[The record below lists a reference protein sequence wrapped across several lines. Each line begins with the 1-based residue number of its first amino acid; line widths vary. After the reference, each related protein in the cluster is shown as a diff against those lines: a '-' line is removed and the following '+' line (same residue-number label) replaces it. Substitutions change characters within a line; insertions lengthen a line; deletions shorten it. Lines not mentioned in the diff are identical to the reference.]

1 MAQHELPDISAHP
14 LNNMNTEAIE
24 TAAAAIEALGA
35 GVGENGTQAVSAWAP
50 ISSAYKGPGD
60 AELIAVMVPVGSM
73 ATSVKDRTASA
84 ARSLRTFKDTADE
97 IKATMAT
104 LKSDLAIHTYNVN
117 NYEPPQ
123 PATTG
128 TTNTGIYGTTTTTG
142 SYNGSW
148 NAYGAAAVST
158 DWRDD
163 SALVAENERIIK
175 ALNDA
180 VERMHEAER
189 QCASELRG
197 LHGLTALTAGDG
209 GYKNGQY
216 GVDSIP
222 HDAATPWGT
231 ANPDDENC
239 AEAAGSWVVGAGQD
253 LVGLVGMRWDEDG
266 NFSWTWDNFAET
278 WTGMASLITYNPE
291 SGQWFDWGHA
301 GDTWLGVGQDFIAY
315 DRWGENPEGAATDV
329 VLNVVSS
336 IGVVGLVSKI
346 GKVGKAG
353 RAGRVDADVDV
364 DLDAADFDVPVVRF
378 DTDIDLDFGDLDLDL
393 DLPDGRPDVPNGRPD
408 VPATAIS
415 DATGGPDGPSNAP
428 EGGGPHGSSSGPE
441 GNIGSPGGV
450 PGGASDGS
458 PSAGGDTPGDRPGG
472 DGPQTV
478 PDGVESGA
486 PVDPFV
492 ANRTPNTDV
501 DFQAS
506 PEFDSAVDARQ
517 QAVIDRREAV
527 ADRNAAIAALN
538 DLGVEVDPGDLTKS
552 KIDTTIDDLI
562 DDVRENRSLTPD
574 EVAERVEALRELRE
588 TAWNE
593 RESFVGQVNA
603 SEVMGDAGARDA
615 IRSQGADV
623 VVDGRGASAGQFDQ
637 VGLTRDGTTLI
648 VAEAKGGAADL
659 SSSGRLLPDGSR
671 APQGS
676 TAYFNEVFRLDPTL
690 QQWLADNPAIARG
703 LLEGDIDIRY
713 QLVRTDGNGVVR
725 IEDLALDSRSLDLRG
740 EGMPARQPEFVA
752 AGGVRADAGAP
763 TVVDAIVQD
772 ASGIDTPDNGS
783 ATVVGDGHSG
793 GTATVVGDGSGSPH
807 DLFGTDSRG
816 ADDGGRSGHDPSGY
830 PRYGSSTPVADAIA
844 AGVDPVHN
852 GLDGVPGEW
861 RRVADDP
868 ITPKDLHYGE
878 PMAQH
883 GHATMPEKPAAGR
896 SGFDIVGDTGAPY
909 GRHPDGTP
917 LSAAEYDARYT
928 TAPYNWDNYPP
939 NAGAVR
945 GTRVEYSS
953 IQAFI
958 RDYGLQLDRVGKP
971 NGPYLGLMP
980 DGVPATFEDRS
991 LPISSLGKPLSNYQL
1006 SGSLPDG
1013 WSIEVSRIAPA
1024 FGRQGGAMQVLVKN
1038 AAGEHV
1044 PVSELEAAGV
1054 LL

>member
-14 LNNMNTEAIE
+14 LNNMNTESIE

-35 GVGENGTQAVSAWAP
+35 AVGENGNQAVSAWAP

-60 AELIAVMVPVGSM
+60 AELIAVMAPVGSM

-97 IKATMAT
+97 IKATMTT
-104 LKSDLAIHTYNVN
+104 LKSDLATHTYNVN

-123 PATTG
+123 PATT
-128 TTNTGIYGTTTTTG
+128 TTSTGIYGTTTTTG
-142 SYNGSW
+142 SYSGSW
-148 NAYGAAAVST
+148 NAYGAAPVST

-209 GYKNGQY
+209 GYENGQY

-253 LVGLVGMRWDEDG
+253 LAGLVGMQWDEDG
-266 NFSWTWDNFAET
+266 NFSWTWDNFGET

-364 DLDAADFDVPVVRF
+364 DLDAADFDVPVIRF

-393 DLPDGRPDVPNGRPD
+393 DLPGGRPDVPNGRPD
-408 VPATAIS
+408 VPATAVG
-415 DATGGPDGPSNAP
+415 AGGPDGPSSAP
-428 EGGGPHGSSSGPE
+428 EGGSPNGSSSGPE
-441 GNIGSPGGV
+441 GNDGSPSGV
-450 PGGASDGS
+450 PGGAGDGS

-472 DGPQTV
+472 DGPQAG
-478 PDGVESGA
+478 PEAGGSGA
-486 PVDPFV
+486 PVDPLV
-492 ANRTPNTDV
+492 ANRAPNTDV

-517 QAVIDRREAV
+517 QAVLDRREAV

-562 DDVRENRSLTPD
+562 DDVREDRSLTPD
-574 EVAERVEALRELRE
+574 EVAERVDALRELRE

-603 SEVMGDAGARDA
+603 SEAMGDAGARDA
-615 IRSQGADV
+615 IRSQDADV

-671 APQGS
+671 VPQGS

-690 QQWLADNPAIARG
+690 QQWLADNPAIAHG
-703 LLEGDIDIRY
+703 LLDGDIDIRY

-725 IEDLALDSRSLDLRG
+725 IEDLALDPRSLDLQG
-740 EGMPARQPEFVA
+740 EGMPARQPAFSGGANDHGGAAGAAVMEESRYLVVNQAESLSNVSRQGEVEAADSRPEPGSGDTSSSSDEVGTASPANLESGDTLTAAQIDQLASEGYHVAFFDGRAYDLFYEPAVA
-752 AGGVRADAGAP
+752 AAP
-763 TVVDAIVQD
+763 
-772 ASGIDTPDNGS
+772 
-783 ATVVGDGHSG
+783 
-793 GTATVVGDGSGSPH
+793 
-807 DLFGTDSRG
+807 RM
-816 ADDGGRSGHDPSGY
+816 GRSGSVFWSMPLVDGAHVRS
-830 PRYGSSTPVADAIA
+830 VADAFRATGGSPATTRAYTGFEIDSADLTPDINRPVA
-844 AGVDPVHN
+844 ASDRRLFALIFKPDQANMPARPTMEDADGWPHFLEN
-852 GLDGVPGEW
+852 GD
-861 RRVADDP
+861 AS
-868 ITPKDLHYGE
+868 
-878 PMAQH
+878 ASH
-883 GHATMPEKPAAGR
+883 GHTALRTGDGPKAAYLVNSHIREYVTKGG
-896 SGFDIVGDTGAPY
+896 STVGPGSVIVRIENGAWM
-909 GRHPDGTP
+909 
-917 LSAAEYDARYT
+917 SE
-928 TAPYNWDNYPP
+928 
-939 NAGAVR
+939 
-945 GTRVEYSS
+945 RV
-953 IQAFI
+953 F
-958 RDYGLQLDRVGKP
+958 
-971 NGPYLGLMP
+971 
-980 DGVPATFEDRS
+980 
-991 LPISSLGKPLSNYQL
+991 
-1006 SGSLPDG
+1006 
-1013 WSIEVSRIAPA
+1013 
-1024 FGRQGGAMQVLVKN
+1024 
-1038 AAGEHV
+1038 
-1044 PVSELEAAGV
+1044 
-1054 LL
+1054 

>member
-35 GVGENGTQAVSAWAP
+35 CVGENGTQAVSAWAP

-128 TTNTGIYGTTTTTG
+128 TTSTGIYGTTTTTG

-209 GYKNGQY
+209 GYENGQY

-291 SGQWFDWGHA
+291 SGQWFDWGHT
-301 GDTWLGVGQDFIAY
+301 GETWLSVGQDFIAY

-364 DLDAADFDVPVVRF
+364 DLDAADFDVPVIRF

-408 VPATAIS
+408 VPATAIG
-415 DATGGPDGPSNAP
+415 DATGGPDGPASQGTVADRIGGGDSSTGTATDGPPTRVVRSGEAPAPYTSADVQRALDDAPTNEFGQPIDHRDGHPLRLENAAGQRGWVMRWDPDGDTWVAENPGRGAP
-428 EGGGPHGSSSGPE
+428 EGHTW
-441 GNIGSPGGV
+441 IASPDPWV
-450 PGGASDGS
+450 PTG
-458 PSAGGDTPGDRPGG
+458 RPGG
-472 DGPQTV
+472 IDAEPSNPTGLSYQEAATQNPTV
-478 PDGVESGA
+478 TRASFGESQAQAFLEARGYA
-486 PVDPFV
+486 RVD
-492 ANRTPNTDV
+492 
-501 DFQAS
+501 
-506 PEFDSAVDARQ
+506 
-517 QAVIDRREAV
+517 
-527 ADRNAAIAALN
+527 
-538 DLGVEVDPGDLTKS
+538 
-552 KIDTTIDDLI
+552 
-562 DDVRENRSLTPD
+562 
-574 EVAERVEALRELRE
+574 
-588 TAWNE
+588 
-593 RESFVGQVNA
+593 
-603 SEVMGDAGARDA
+603 DAGKHPNAPGIDM
-615 IRSQGADV
+615 ILQHI
-623 VVDGRGASAGQFDQ
+623 DGH
-637 VGLTRDGTTLI
+637 TLI
-648 VAEAKGGAADL
+648 VEAKYNT
-659 SSSGRLLPDGSR
+659 SRLG
-671 APQGS
+671 
-676 TAYFNEVFRLDPTL
+676 V
-690 QQWLADNPAIARG
+690 LADGTPQMSEAW
-703 LLEGDIDIRY
+703 L
-713 QLVRTDGNGVVR
+713 TD
-725 IEDLALDSRSLDLRG
+725 A
-740 EGMPARQPEFVA
+740 F
-752 AGGVRADAGAP
+752 
-763 TVVDAIVQD
+763 
-772 ASGIDTPDNGS
+772 GS
-783 ATVVGDGHSG
+783 
-793 GTATVVGDGSGSPH
+793 
-807 DLFGTDSRG
+807 
-816 ADDGGRSGHDPSGY
+816 
-830 PRYGSSTPVADAIA
+830 
-844 AGVDPVHN
+844 
-852 GLDGVPGEW
+852 
-861 RRVADDP
+861 
-868 ITPKDLHYGE
+868 
-878 PMAQH
+878 
-883 GHATMPEKPAAGR
+883 AAGR
-896 SGFDIVGDTGAPY
+896 TRIHAALPNDRAMLVEVLDAFDAREVTTIVAQVAA
-909 GRHPDGTP
+909 DGTVTP
-917 LSAAEYDARYT
+917 RLVDS
-928 TAPYNWDNYPP
+928 N
-939 NAGAVR
+939 GSIVR
-945 GTRVEYSS
+945 G
-953 IQAFI
+953 
-958 RDYGLQLDRVGKP
+958 VG
-971 NGPYLGLMP
+971 
-980 DGVPATFEDRS
+980 GVA
-991 LPISSLGKPLSNYQL
+991 L
-1006 SGSLPDG
+1006 
-1013 WSIEVSRIAPA
+1013 
-1024 FGRQGGAMQVLVKN
+1024 
-1038 AAGEHV
+1038 
-1044 PVSELEAAGV
+1044 
-1054 LL
+1054 